1 MNRIFTFLLSTFLF
15 LGANLASNCAFS
27 QPQEVVDNVQVEEVA
42 KNNIQDIVYDEESK
56 RQLIEEMNESVTTR
70 PRVHSID
77 ETVAKSPYQRT
88 NTDFNAVPK
97 LHSEFF
103 DVIFRFIKTM
113 IWVAISA
120 VVLFILAIFVRKFYG
135 VQLNAK
141 YFEESENVDL
151 RTPKNDTTALRGF
164 LNQTKNRQD

>member
-135 VQLNAK
+135 AQLNAK

>member
-70 PRVHSID
+70 PRVHSIG

-103 DVIFRFIKTM
+103 DVIFRFIKVM
-113 IWVAISA
+113 IAVAVAS
-120 VVLFILAIFVRKFYG
+120 VVIYFLLLLVRKFYG
-135 VQLNAK
+135 EKLQEK
-141 YFEESENVDL
+141 YFNEDENLDL

>member
-1 MNRIFTFLLSTFLF
+1 MSRIFTLILSAFLL
-15 LGANLASNCAFS
+15 LGANTICCSAFPL
-27 QPQEVVDNVQVEEVA
+27 QDKIEETQVEEVS
-42 KNNIQDIVYDEESK
+42 KNNIQDIIYDEESK

-77 ETVAKSPYQRT
+77 ESVAKSPYQRT

-97 LHSEFF
+97 LHGEFF
-103 DVIFRFIKTM
+103 DVIFRFIKVM
-113 IWVAISA
+113 IAVAVAS
-120 VVLFILAIFVRKFYG
+120 VVIYFLLLLVRKFYG
-135 VQLNAK
+135 EKLQEK
-141 YFEESENVDL
+141 YFNEDENLDL